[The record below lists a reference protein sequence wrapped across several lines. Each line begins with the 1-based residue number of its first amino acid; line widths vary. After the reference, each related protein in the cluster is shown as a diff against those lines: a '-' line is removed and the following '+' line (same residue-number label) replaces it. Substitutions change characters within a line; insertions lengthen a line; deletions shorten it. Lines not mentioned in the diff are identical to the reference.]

1 MQYVNT
7 AIMHTQ
13 KCYALLNELLLLPV
27 KQLAGL
33 MLGWMVIPCG
43 PTRST

>member
-7 AIMHTQ
+7 AIMHAQ
-13 KCYALLNELLLLPV
+13 KCYELLNELLLLPV